1 MTCTALVAFLCKEKA
16 IFGNFENATGLAI
29 FNEHV
34 LYLSYNQFQNILR
47 HFDVL
52 PNFSFTTSE
61 MMGDYYL

>member
-47 HFDVL
+47 YFDVL

-61 MMGDYYL
+61 TMGDYYL